1 MSPNADAIKTIAYA
15 WGLAFAPHALKITL
29 LGNAGYKWDNRIGR
43 ANMSKDASRMKI
55 SPDALARC
63 QRADAAHQNGM
74 ESLPL
79 FGLAVLA
86 AVQAGVDSGDVD
98 KWTKIYLALRLVYN
112 IIYIVGGGQ
121 GVALTRTLIW
131 GSSVFSSINLLLK
144 ASRLLAAK
152 GL

>member
-1 MSPNADAIKTIAYA
+1 
-15 WGLAFAPHALKITL
+15 
-29 LGNAGYKWDNRIGR
+29 
-43 ANMSKDASRMKI
+43 MSKDASRMKI